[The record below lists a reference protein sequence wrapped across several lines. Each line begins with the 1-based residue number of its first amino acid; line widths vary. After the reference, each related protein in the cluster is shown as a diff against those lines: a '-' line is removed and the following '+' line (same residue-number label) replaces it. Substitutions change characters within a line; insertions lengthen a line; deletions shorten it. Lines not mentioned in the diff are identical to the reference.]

1 MKIRILFSV
10 IIILALLNTAVLGAH
25 PIIEFYV
32 TDQVGVLSIGE
43 IDAIEQ
49 KCEKV
54 YIEKSPEMAILIVNN
69 TGSEGIKNWTANTLD
84 VNNLGQPGKNNALL
98 LVISISENEW
108 WIEVESGLKGFLT
121 DERVANITNEFLVP
135 RLAEGDYYLGIYE
148 TIDALGQEILQ
159 NYYDPSFEDTGDRPI
174 EGLIC
179 TTSQLIFGVIIVLV
193 FVLILSSQTLR
204 KKIQDKGGKKDPEEK
219 LKKGRRSR

>member
-1 MKIRILFSV
+1 MKIKTLFSIV
-10 IIILALLNTAVLGAH
+10 IILALLNATALGVH

-49 KCEKV
+49 KCKKV
-54 YIEKSPEMAILIVNN
+54 YIEKSPEMAVLIVNN
-69 TGSEGIKNWTANTLD
+69 TEPEGIKNWTVNTLD

-98 LVISISENEW
+98 LVISIAEDEW

-121 DERVANITNEFLVP
+121 DEKIANITNEFLIP
-135 RLAEGDYYLGIYE
+135 NLAEGDYYLGIYE

-159 NYYDPSFEDTGDRPI
+159 NYYDPSLEDTSDRPI

-179 TTSQLIFGVIIVLV
+179 TTFQLIFGVIIVLV
-193 FVLILSSQTLR
+193 FVLILSSQALR
-204 KKIQDKGGKKDPEEK
+204 KKILDMGGKKVPEKK
-219 LKKGRRSR
+219 LKKGKRSR